1 MRKKFLVKKIFN
13 GHSFIEDNVLVVEDG
28 IILGTQEGIDTGKD
42 EIIDRRDFI
51 LSPGFVDKHTHGI
64 GGVDFFDT
72 TENDLKTIQNYY
84 FKHGVTTIV
93 PTIVSAPFENIF
105 KLTKAIKE
113 AKKDPNFKL
122 NIPGIF
128 LEGPFINP
136 AKKGAHDERFLQRP
150 TAEKLEELS
159 SNCEEKII
167 DIALAPELLENP
179 NEFISKAAERG
190 INISLGHTESSFEQ
204 AAQAHMLGA
213 KSIVH
218 LFNAMP
224 QLHHRQ
230 NSITTYALLS
240 SIKVELICD
249 FIHLSPEIIKLTYK
263 LKGPES
269 IIIISDS
276 ISATDLSD
284 GEYSLGALDVKVENG
299 ICKLAD
305 GTIAGS
311 TLTIDKAVKNLI
323 KIGIR
328 LEDALQAATYNP
340 SRLLSLECGRVKEG
354 FRADFVLMDEDLNIK
369 EVYIGGELVYKAQ

>member
-1 MRKKFLVKKIFN
+1 MRKYILVKKIFN
-13 GHSFIEDNVLVVEDG
+13 GYSFIKDNVLVVEDG
-28 IILGTQEGIDTGKD
+28 IILGTQEGIDTAED
-42 EIIDRRDFI
+42 RVIDKRDFI

-64 GGVDFFDT
+64 GGVDFFNT
-72 TENDLKTIQNYY
+72 TADDAKTIQNYY

-93 PTIVSAPFENIF
+93 PTIVSAPFENIY
-105 KLTKAIKE
+105 KLAKTIKE
-113 AKKDPNFKL
+113 AKKDPDFKL

-136 AKKGAHDERFLQRP
+136 AKKGAHDKRFLQKP
-150 TAEKLEELS
+150 TVEKLEELIF
-159 SNCEEKII
+159 NCEEKII
-167 DIALAPELLENP
+167 DIALAPELLDNP
-179 NEFISKAAERG
+179 NDFISKAIEHG

-213 KSIVH
+213 KNIVH

-224 QLHHRQ
+224 QIHHRQ

-249 FIHLSPEIIKLTYK
+249 LIHLSPEIIKLTYK
-263 LKGPES
+263 LKGPEN
-269 IIIISDS
+269 IILISDS

-284 GEYSLGALDVKVENG
+284 GKYSLGALNVKVENG

-311 TLTIDKAVKNLI
+311 TLTIDKAVKNLT
-323 KIGIR
+323 KIGIN
-328 LEDALQAATYNP
+328 LEDALRSATYNP
-340 SRLLSLECGRVKEG
+340 SRLLSLECGAIKEG
-354 FRADFVLMDEDLNIK
+354 FRADFVLMDEDLNVK
-369 EVYIGGELVYKAQ
+369 EVYVGGELVYKAQ

>member
-1 MRKKFLVKKIFN
+1 MKKKFLVKKIFD
-13 GHSFIEDNVLVVEDG
+13 GHSFIRDNVLVVEDG
-28 IILGTQEGIDTGKD
+28 IILGTQEGIDTAED
-42 EIIDRRDFI
+42 RVIDKRDFI

-64 GGVDFFDT
+64 GGVDFFEAT
-72 TENDLKTIQNYY
+72 ANDLKTIQNYY

-105 KLTKAIKE
+105 KLAKAIRE
-113 AKKDPNFKL
+113 AKKDPAFKI

-136 AKKGAHDERFLQRP
+136 AKKGAHDERFLQSP
-150 TAEKLEELS
+150 TAEKLEELI

-179 NEFISKAAERG
+179 NEFISKATERG
-190 INISLGHTESSFEQ
+190 INISLGHTNSSFEQ

-263 LKGPES
+263 LKGPEN
-269 IIIISDS
+269 IILISDS

-305 GTIAGS
+305 STIAGS
-311 TLTIDKAVKNLI
+311 TLTIDKAVKNLT

-328 LEDALQAATYNP
+328 LEDALRAATYNP
-340 SRLLSLECGRVKEG
+340 SRLLSLECGAIKEG
-354 FRADFVLMDEDLNIK
+354 FRADFVLMDEDLNVK
-369 EVYIGGELVYKAQ
+369 EVYVEGELVYKA

>member
-13 GHSFIEDNVLVVEDG
+13 GHSFIKDNVLVVEDG
-28 IILGTQEGIDTGKD
+28 KILGTQKGIDTGKD

-84 FKHGVTTIV
+84 FKHGVTTIL
-93 PTIVSAPFENIF
+93 PTIVSAPFENIYRLA
-105 KLTKAIKE
+105 KTIKE

-128 LEGPFINP
+128 SEGPFINP

-150 TAEKLEELS
+150 TAEKLEELI
-159 SNCEEKII
+159 SNCEEKIL

-179 NEFISKAAERG
+179 VEFFSKAAKKG
-190 INISLGHTESSFEQ
+190 INISLGHTNSSFDE

-213 KSIVH
+213 KNIIH

-240 SIKVELICD
+240 DIKVEIICD
-249 FIHLSPEIIKLTYK
+249 LIHLSPEIVKLTYK
-263 LKGPES
+263 LKGAEN
-269 IIIISDS
+269 IILISDS
-276 ISATDLSD
+276 IAATDLCD
-284 GEYSLGALDVKVENG
+284 GEYSLGSLRVKVENG
-299 ICKLAD
+299 ICRLTD

-311 TLTIDKAVKNLI
+311 TLTIDKAIKNLV
-323 KIGIR
+323 KIGIK
-328 LEDALQAATYNP
+328 LEDALMAATYNP
-340 SRLLSLECGRVKEG
+340 SKLFSLKCGAIKEG
-354 FRADFVLMDEDLNIK
+354 FSADFILMDENLNVK
-369 EVYIGGELVYKAQ
+369 EVYAKGELVYKA

>member
-13 GHSFIEDNVLVVEDG
+13 GNSFITDNVLVVEDG
-28 IILGTQEGIDTGKD
+28 VILGTQKGIDTGKD

-64 GGVDFFDT
+64 GGVDFFDV
-72 TENDLKTIQNYY
+72 TEDDLIKVQNYY
-84 FKHGVTTIV
+84 FKHGVTTV
-93 PTIVSAPFENIF
+93 LPTIVSAPFENIYR
-105 KLTKAIKE
+105 LAKAIKE

-136 AKKGAHDERFLQRP
+136 AKKGAHDERFLQIP
-150 TAEKLEELS
+150 TLEKLEELICS
-159 SNCEEKII
+159 CEEKIL
-167 DIALAPELLENP
+167 DIAIAPELLESP
-179 NEFISKAAERG
+179 VEFFSKALGHG
-190 INISLGHTESSFEQ
+190 INISLGHTNSSFEQ
-204 AAQAHMLGA
+204 AKQAHELGA
-213 KSIVH
+213 KNIIH

-240 SIKVELICD
+240 DIKVELICD

-263 LKGPES
+263 LKGAEN

-276 ISATDLSD
+276 IAATDLCD
-284 GEYSLGALDVKVENG
+284 GEYFLGSLRVKVENG
-299 ICKLAD
+299 ICKLED
-305 GTIAGS
+305 NTIAGS
-311 TLTIDKAVKNLI
+311 TLTIDRAIKNLV
-323 KIGIR
+323 KIGIG
-328 LEDALQAATYNP
+328 LEDALMAATCNP
-340 SRLLSLECGRVKEG
+340 SKLLSLRCGVIKEG
-354 FRADFVLMDEDLNIK
+354 FSADFVLMDEDLNVK

>member
-13 GHSFIEDNVLVVEDG
+13 GHSFIKDNVLVVEDG
-28 IILGTQEGIDTGKD
+28 KILGTQKGIDTGKD

-84 FKHGVTTIV
+84 FKHGVTTIL
-93 PTIVSAPFENIF
+93 PTIVSAPFENIYRLA
-105 KLTKAIKE
+105 KTIKE

-128 LEGPFINP
+128 SEGPFINP

-150 TAEKLEELS
+150 TAEKLEELI
-159 SNCEEKII
+159 SNCEEKIL

-179 NEFISKAAERG
+179 VEFFSKAAKKG
-190 INISLGHTESSFEQ
+190 INISLGHTNSSFDE

-213 KSIVH
+213 KNIIH

-240 SIKVELICD
+240 DIKVEIICD
-249 FIHLSPEIIKLTYK
+249 FIHVTPEMIKLVFK
-263 LKGPES
+263 IKNPED
-269 IIIISDS
+269 ILLISDS
-276 ISATDLSD
+276 IISSRF
-284 GEYSLGALDVKVENG
+284 EKR
-299 ICKLAD
+299 
-305 GTIAGS
+305 
-311 TLTIDKAVKNLI
+311 
-323 KIGIR
+323 KI
-328 LEDALQAATYNP
+328 QAWN
-340 SRLLSLECGRVKEG
+340 SQC
-354 FRADFVLMDEDLNIK
+354 NN
-369 EVYIGGELVYKAQ
+369 